1 MKYIVLMFLS
11 MLPAGSVL
19 SQGLPPPSRTV
30 YRCEEAGKI
39 RYSDSP
45 CIGARR
51 IDVEPTRGFD
61 RSTGKELVGQDVRTE
76 RNREMFAEAIRPLT
90 GMDARQLDKA
100 GRRMKLPPD
109 AQRECQRLDRE
120 IPLAEQAERRALQPY
135 ALAAARETLHG
146 LRTKF
151 RQSRCE

>member
-1 MKYIVLMFLS
+1 MTYIALLFLT
-11 MLPAGSVL
+11 MLPVGSVF
-19 SQGLPPPSRTV
+19 SQSLPPPSRTV

-45 CIGARR
+45 CLGARR

-61 RSTGKELVGQDVRTE
+61 RSTGRELFGHDVRTE

-100 GRRMKLPPD
+100 GRRMKLSPD

-120 IPLAEQAERRALQPY
+120 IPLTKQAERQALQPH

-146 LRTKF
+146 LRMAS
-151 RQSRCE
+151 RNSRCE